1 MTDIKSELQDL
12 ELENIAG
19 GEMMPDTVRQNYAV
33 LFGTGVGAVVYCIQA
48 EFRSREVRK
57 SLRMRSTIMERTL
70 YSRCR
75 RPARGFDAGYSP
87 FRSNT

>member
-48 EFRSREVRK
+48 ELQEPGGAKKLTDAIYHNGEDFVLK
-57 SLRMRSTIMERTL
+57 MPKTGER
-70 YSRCR
+70 
-75 RPARGFDAGYSP
+75 F
-87 FRSNT
+87 